1 MPKKKERKMNQQ
13 VLQEIEYS
21 LLESRL
27 GFLRDKGVRSD
38 THHLSDAFLNLM
50 EDPWTLCSALAD
62 VYAVSEMK
70 DPKRDLAVSEALN
83 EDDDDMMEFMFGDD
97 DLFEETE

>member
-1 MPKKKERKMNQQ
+1 MNQQ

-27 GFLRDKGVRSD
+27 GFLRDKGVNSD
-38 THHLSDAFLNLM
+38 TRHLSDAFLKLM

-62 VYAVSEMK
+62 VYAVSEMN
-70 DPKRDLAVSEALN
+70 DPERDAAVSDALHEEN
-83 EDDDDMMEFMFGDD
+83 DDEDMMEFMFADD

>member
-1 MPKKKERKMNQQ
+1 MNQH

-27 GFLRDKGVRSD
+27 QFLRDKGVSSD
-38 THHLSDAFLNLM
+38 TRHLSDAFLKLM

-62 VYAVSEMK
+62 VYAVSEMN
-70 DPKRDLAVSEALN
+70 DPKREAAASEALN
-83 EDDDDMMEFMFGDD
+83 DDEDIMEFMFSDD
-97 DLFEETE
+97 DFFEDAE

>member
-1 MPKKKERKMNQQ
+1 MNQQ

-27 GFLRDKGVRSD
+27 GVLRDKGVRSD
-38 THHLSDAFLNLM
+38 TRHLSDAFIKLM

-62 VYAVSEMK
+62 VYAVSEMN
-70 DPKRDLAVSEALN
+70 DPKREAAASEALN
-83 EDDDDMMEFMFGDD
+83 DEDDMIEFMFSDD
-97 DLFEETE
+97 DLFEDAE